1 MGRQTL
7 TSQLDVVCWRVSP
20 SVSLTEGGCACVDKN
35 LKWAAS
41 RANFD
46 DRIGLFQPCFGEDG
60 GVADLL
66 GCTTAGL
73 GKLHWMV
80 AQGMIEEV
88 LARG

>member
-1 MGRQTL
+1 MLFVGEFLRACLLQ
-7 TSQLDVVCWRVSP
+7 
-20 SVSLTEGGCACVDKN
+20 GGCACVDKN
-35 LKWAAS
+35 LKWAAN

-46 DRIGLFQPCFGEDG
+46 DRIGLFQQASAVQESYFGEDG
-60 GVADLL
+60 GVADPL